1 MEKILIVENL
11 NKTYNDIHAVKDVS
25 FEIAANEIFALVGPN
40 GAGKSTTLKIIA
52 TVLTPGGGKVTV
64 GGYDIK
70 KDAPAIREIISY
82 LPEEAGAYQNLSGKD
97 YLDFMAALYAH
108 DKKEQKQFSAF
119 AQETSGLKDRLKSK
133 IKTYSK
139 GMTRKLLLARA
150 VMHRPKLAILDEPTS
165 GLDVVNSFEIRNIIK
180 QLAKE
185 GMAVLLSSHNM
196 LEIEF
201 LSERVAL
208 INKGAIEAV
217 GSPDEL
223 KRRYEAENLEDVFV
237 KITQ

>member
-1 MEKILIVENL
+1 
-11 NKTYNDIHAVKDVS
+11 
-25 FEIAANEIFALVGPN
+25 
-40 GAGKSTTLKIIA
+40 
-52 TVLTPGGGKVTV
+52 
-64 GGYDIK
+64 
-70 KDAPAIREIISY
+70 
-82 LPEEAGAYQNLSGKD
+82 
-97 YLDFMAALYAH
+97 
-108 DKKEQKQFSAF
+108 
-119 AQETSGLKDRLKSK
+119 
-133 IKTYSK
+133 
-139 GMTRKLLLARA
+139 MTRKLLLARA

-223 KRRYEAENLEDVFV
+223 KKRYEAENLEDVFV